1 MPRSPSQRLIVGQ
14 AAFALTVFES
24 ALDPVAL
31 PLHLRQLEPGCI
43 GGGVRETVFDRLD
56 RSYLAPDDQMP
67 ASRSF
72 FLTVP
77 EPNPTVSDVDSQLSA
92 RAVAQEAA
100 RPVLGRDA
108 LGQFLDGDRLRDGL
122 PLLRRPPAARL
133 GRGNIESRLLG
144 PNGCERNSHGGRGTL
159 RKPPRSPPPTI
170 RSAIIRAYGYL
181 TNREFHFALQ
191 VATQL

>member
-77 EPNPTVSDVDSQLSA
+77 EPDPTVSDVDSQLSA
-92 RAVAQEAA
+92 RAVAQDGRTVTFSFCPECGETVFCEAERSPDLIA
-100 RPVLGRDA
+100 VGLLIENADA
-108 LGQFLDGDRLRDGL
+108 LV
-122 PLLRRPPAARL
+122 LL
-133 GRGNIESRLLG
+133 S
-144 PNGCERNSHGGRGTL
+144 
-159 RKPPRSPPPTI
+159 
-170 RSAIIRAYGYL
+170 
-181 TNREFHFALQ
+181 Q
-191 VATQL
+191 